1 MKKTFKLIIA
11 LFVLPML
18 AFTVSDGGKTCKVAG
33 TTGTVECSAYAE
45 GGTIIVDFGNDTD
58 VDVNIKFTVKYVGV
72 TENGK
77 KSSEQSASRTKK
89 VAPHSSSS
97 MEIHTRYEELEDV
110 KVSALSGN
118 KCSSIE

>member
-11 LFVLPML
+11 LLVLPML

-33 TTGTVECSAYAE
+33 TTGTVECSAYSE

-58 VDVNIKFTVKYVGV
+58 VDVNINFTVKYTGV
-72 TENGK
+72 KENGSK
-77 KSSEQSASRTKK
+77 DTGLEATRTKQ

-97 MEIHTRYEELEDV
+97 MQIHTKYVELTNV
-110 KVSALSGN
+110 RVGSLSGN
-118 KCSSIE
+118 KCS